1 MGGISMK
8 PFDLEE
14 YLKNPSR
21 KVVTRDG
28 QSVKIHCTNFESIN
42 DQVIVAEIEH
52 SGYSTTF
59 FKNGKFFKSEETPL
73 DLFFATEKR
82 EGWIN
87 LYRNEDGISWISP
100 NYFTSK
106 KEAEE
111 EGKTRTCNVITI
123 KIEWEE

>member
-1 MGGISMK
+1 MK
-8 PFDLEE
+8 PFNLKE
-14 YLKNPSR
+14 YLANPSK

-28 QSVKIHCTNFESIN
+28 RAVKIYCTDYIDKCGLFI
-42 DQVIVAEIEH
+42 IGKIE
-52 SGYSTTF
+52 GNAYSYSF
-59 FKNGKFFKSEETPL
+59 REDGRFLDHKETDN
-73 DLFFATEKR
+73 DLFFASEKH

-87 LYRNEDGISWISP
+87 LYKNEDGISWISP

-111 EGKTRTCNVITI
+111 EGKAHTCSVTTI